1 MQVNRFLSPFIL
13 QGIVQGRNVVLPKSE
28 LSLELG
34 SLLCELD
41 ISIVDRLTAL
51 LDPQPL
57 FMNHG
62 SNIQSRMF
70 RSCNPSIVVSLFY
83 FIFIAIHDLTIKGA
97 GVESSDPLLY
107 GSLT

>member
-1 MQVNRFLSPFIL
+1 MNRFLSPSIL
-13 QGIVQGRNVVLPKSE
+13 QGIVQGRHVVLPKSE

-57 FMNHG
+57 FMNHD

-70 RSCNPSIVVSLFY
+70 RSCNPSIVVSLF
-83 FIFIAIHDLTIKGA
+83 IFIAIHDLRIKGA

>member
-1 MQVNRFLSPFIL
+1 MQVDRFLSPSIL
-13 QGIVQGRNVVLPKSE
+13 QGVVQGRNVVLPKSE

-57 FMNHG
+57 FMTHG

-70 RSCNPSIVVSLFY
+70 RSCNPSIVVSLF
-83 FIFIAIHDLTIKGA
+83 IFIAIHDLRIKGA
-97 GVESSDPLLY
+97 CVESSDPLLY

>member
-1 MQVNRFLSPFIL
+1 MQVNRFLSPSIL
-13 QGIVQGRNVVLPKSE
+13 QGIVQGRHVVLPKSE

-70 RSCNPSIVVSLFY
+70 RSCNPSIVVSLF
-83 FIFIAIHDLTIKGA
+83 IFIAIHDLRIKGA